1 MAEQTLTK
9 DGASVTVDAIMYWR
23 IVDAGR
29 AAIQVVNFTQAV
41 MGAAQGGLR
50 DIIGRNDL
58 STVLS
63 QRRELDEQ
71 LTLILDEQTEPWG
84 IKVQSVQL
92 RDIKVP
98 DNLQDALS
106 RMAQAERERQA
117 RVILGESEVQVA
129 EQFAEAGEL
138 YRHHPTALHLR
149 GMNMLYETMRSGL
162 STVIVVPSSA
172 LESMNLG
179 AIGGISALG
188 QTCPAARRREAAP
201 PPRRPIRSRL
211 RRRSHD
217 RSASARRSSRAFTR
231 ESWRT
236 SGALDPGQ
244 LGHFGARPKLG
255 QRVQQLGVHQQD
267 HGEAGA
273 FDGARRARR
282 ARAGR
287 SLREARARARS
298 RWRLVAFEPAAGQ
311 RPRLVVAVGA
321 VDQQD
326 ASAIVADERRH
337 AHAVPAVA
345 QPQVEPA

>member
-1 MAEQTLTK
+1 MSPTTVGLLIVAILAVITILSSLRICNEWERKVVLRLGRFGGVRGPGVFFLLPYVEQTPFTIDTRVTTTAFMAEQTLTK

-71 LTLILDEQTEPWG
+71 LTVTLDEQTEPWG

-106 RMAQAERERQA
+106 RMAQAEREKQA
-117 RVILGESEVQVA
+117 RVILGESEILVA
-129 EQFAEAGEL
+129 KQFAEAGEL
-138 YRHHPTALHLR
+138 YRAHPTALHLR

-188 QTCPAARRREAAP
+188 SMP
-201 PPRRPIRSRL
+201 
-211 RRRSHD
+211 D
-217 RSASARRSSRAFTR
+217 
-231 ESWRT
+231 
-236 SGALDPGQ
+236 
-244 LGHFGARPKLG
+244 
-255 QRVQQLGVHQQD
+255 
-267 HGEAGA
+267 
-273 FDGARRARR
+273 
-282 ARAGR
+282 ARAPD
-287 SLREARARARS
+287 
-298 RWRLVAFEPAAGQ
+298 VKTEPTES
-311 RPRLVVAVGA
+311 PR
-321 VDQQD
+321 
-326 ASAIVADERRH
+326 
-337 AHAVPAVA
+337 
-345 QPQVEPA
+345 

>member
-1 MAEQTLTK
+1 MSPTTVRLLNDAILAVITIRSSLRICNEWERKVVLRLGRFGGVRGPVIFCLLPYIEQTPFTIDTRVTTTAFMAEQTLTK

-71 LTLILDEQTEPWG
+71 LTVILDEQTEPWG

-106 RMAQAERERQA
+106 RIAQAERERQA
-117 RVILGESEVQVA
+117 RLILGESEVQVA
-129 EQFAEAGEL
+129 QKFADAGEL
-138 YRHHPTALHLR
+138 YRNHPTALHLR

-172 LESMNLG
+172 LDSMNLG
-179 AIGGISALG
+179 VIGGISALSQLAPDG
-188 QTCPAARRREAAP
+188 EKKPSPAP
-201 PPRRPIRSRL
+201 TP
-211 RRRSHD
+211 
-217 RSASARRSSRAFTR
+217 
-231 ESWRT
+231 
-236 SGALDPGQ
+236 
-244 LGHFGARPKLG
+244 
-255 QRVQQLGVHQQD
+255 
-267 HGEAGA
+267 
-273 FDGARRARR
+273 
-282 ARAGR
+282 
-287 SLREARARARS
+287 
-298 RWRLVAFEPAAGQ
+298 
-311 RPRLVVAVGA
+311 
-321 VDQQD
+321 
-326 ASAIVADERRH
+326 
-337 AHAVPAVA
+337 
-345 QPQVEPA
+345 